1 MKLNAS
7 VNNCRPDSINIL
19 SNDIIGTSEYTLNY
33 NCIWLGD
40 MFYDEEFKS
49 KLMDWLLK
57 LLKTEVD
64 IFIGDPGRH
73 SDFYER
79 YSKNVQK
86 VAEYKISEDLRKLN
100 DLNSNSINIWKLCD
114 KL

>member
-1 MKLNAS
+1 MKLNAR
-7 VNNCRPDSINIL
+7 VNNCEPDSINVLLNNIVG
-19 SNDIIGTSEYTLNY
+19 SSEYTFNY

-40 MFYDEEFKS
+40 MFYDEDFKS

-57 LLKTEVD
+57 LIKTEVD
-64 IFIGDPGRH
+64 VFIGDPGRH

-79 YSKNVQK
+79 YSRNVQK
-86 VAEYKISEDLRKLN
+86 VAEYKISEEFRKLN
-100 DLNSNSINIWKLCD
+100 DLNSNNINIWKLYE

>member
-7 VNNCRPDSINIL
+7 VNNCRPDSINVL
-19 SNDIIGTSEYTLNY
+19 STDIIGTSEYLLNY

-40 MFYDEEFKS
+40 MFYDEEFKG

-114 KL
+114 KP